1 MLDSYSTRREFLSS
15 QQVYQSRSGE
25 ILMMIMMM
33 MMILVLS
40 REKNEEDI
48 MVEENMRA
56 MNSKI
61 WKIIGEKSK

>member
-1 MLDSYSTRREFLSS
+1 
-15 QQVYQSRSGE
+15 
-25 ILMMIMMM
+25 MMIMMM